1 MEQINLITV
10 FDSFSNTT
18 RPKYY
23 SIDTVLGQIKNCVL
37 KDKLDAIRTET
48 DEKKRKDLKKK
59 LPCILF
65 SGTFKTRHD
74 NALIKHSG
82 FVVLDWDKQADL
94 NEKKKEICKHNFIYS
109 CFVSPSGDGLKA
121 VVKIPAINEKHRG
134 YYRGLMKVF
143 PDLDATSIN
152 ESRIC
157 YASADS
163 KIYINKNAVEFT
175 DCVELEKLSNTL
187 IGGKIA
193 TVNNYSRAEVALKII
208 RDSVD
213 GEKHACLLKAS
224 KLMGGYI
231 SGGIISEDEGIRLL
245 ESEISLK
252 NIDDFDEAKRTIR
265 KGVDFGKNEP
275 IELEQKITM
284 VQSAKI
290 AVVPKV
296 EIEQVNYLA
305 DEAEI
310 ESYLEQWRAG
320 TFQKG
325 LSTGIPSFDNY
336 FLFKRGN
343 FNVINGFDNVGKS
356 TGLWYLCFLSAFFH
370 NWRWVIYSNE
380 NKSGTVKKILIEFY
394 WGVKINRQTVEQYEK
409 AKSFVSE
416 HFIFVNNDFMLNYK
430 NVLQIADL
438 ELQKYKID
446 GMLIDP
452 YNSLSFDYSKLKHI
466 STHEYHYAAASEMQI
481 YSKKNDLCLYL
492 NCHVV
497 TSALRADVAPRKADT
512 EGGGKFSNKADDF
525 MTFHREVHN
534 REERRKMQIY
544 VRKIKEIETGGGYTD
559 SDTPYILNF
568 NQNNCGYTDSLGFDP
583 IATHWKNS
591 GKQIELIESNK
602 PLPSNTSFDQETVFW
617 RKEIETDI
625 APF

>member
-1 MEQINLITV
+1 MEGTNLITV

-23 SIDTVLGQIKNCVL
+23 NIDTVLVQIKNCVL
-37 KDKLDAIRTET
+37 KSKIDAIRSG
-48 DEKKRKDLKKK
+48 DSDKVKRDLKKQ

-74 NALIKHSG
+74 SALIKHSG
-82 FVVLDWDKQADL
+82 FVVLDWDKQLDL
-94 NEKKKEICKHNFIYS
+94 AAKKKEICSHGFIYS

-121 VVKIPAINEKHRG
+121 VVKIPAVSEKHRG

-163 KIYINKNAVEFT
+163 DIYINKNAIEFT
-175 DCVELEKLSNTL
+175 DCIELEKLSNSL
-187 IGGKIA
+187 IGGKVA
-193 TVNNYSRAEVALKII
+193 AYNNYSRAEVALKII
-208 RDSVD
+208 RESVD
-213 GEKHACLLKAS
+213 GEKHACLLRAS

-252 NIDDFDEAKRTIR
+252 NIDNFDEAKKTIR
-265 KGVDFGKNEP
+265 KGIEHGKSEP

-290 AVVPKV
+290 TVVPKV

-305 DEAEI
+305 DEKEI
-310 ESYLEQWRAG
+310 EIYLEQWRAG

-325 LSTGIPSFDNY
+325 LSTGIPSLDNY

-343 FNVINGFDNVGKS
+343 FNVVNGFDNVGKS
-356 TGLWYLCFLSAFFH
+356 TGLWYLCFLSSFFH

-394 WGVKINRQTVEQYEK
+394 WGVKINRQSVEQYEK
-409 AKSFVSE
+409 AKKFVSE
-416 HFIFVNNDFMLNYK
+416 HFVFINNDFMFNYK

-438 ELQKYKID
+438 ELQKSKFD
-446 GMLIDP
+446 GLLIDP
-452 YNSLSFDYSKLKHI
+452 YNSLSFDYTKLKHI

-481 YSKKNDLCLYL
+481 YAKKNDVCVYL

-497 TSALRADVAPRKADT
+497 TSALRADTAPRKADT

-525 MTFHREVHN
+525 MTFHRDVHN
-534 REERRKMQIY
+534 REERRKMQIF

-559 SDTPYILNF
+559 SDMPYILNF
-568 NQNNCGYTDSLGFDP
+568 NSNNCGYTDSIGFDP
-583 IATHWKNS
+583 IATHWNNS
-591 GKQIELIESNK
+591 GKQIELIERPAK
-602 PLPSNTSFDQETVFW
+602 LHSNTNFDQEPVFW
-617 RKEIETDI
+617 KKELETDTN
-625 APF
+625 PF